1 MPVIENAA
9 PGAPL
14 IRVFGGMGLE
24 AGDGPVSIGG
34 GRQRRLLALLA
45 IRANTVVD
53 IDWLAEYLWTDADRP
68 GSTAPPLRTYVSR
81 LRSAFPEE
89 IRGWIQTEASGYRL
103 AVPEEAVE
111 HTRFS
116 VLRSRARAAR
126 EHDDPQTA
134 QRLLDEALALWRGEP
149 FRELEDLDWARAE
162 VERLALD
169 RLEALEERW
178 EASLALGRHT
188 QITGELAA
196 FTSEHGLRERAARQ
210 YALALHRS
218 GRTAEAIRVIDDH
231 RQLIADVSGLEPSQA
246 ILDLEEALLT
256 GDPSLG
262 VEDDGTPLRG
272 YRLMEQIGTGAF
284 SVVWRGIQPSVNR
297 EVAVKQIRS
306 ELASQ
311 PDFIRRFE
319 AEAHLVAQIEH
330 PHIVP
335 LIDYW
340 RDPDSAYLVMRWL
353 RGGTLERR
361 LDDGPLTLDETLA
374 MARQIGDAL
383 SIAHARGVVHR
394 DVKAAN
400 ILFDEQGNAF
410 LTDFGIALEV
420 AESGGPEAALSP
432 GSPAYASPEQIR
444 REQLGPESDVF
455 SLGVVVYE
463 CLTGSLP
470 FLDSSSAEELID
482 RQLNAPYP
490 PLSQLRPDLPSSVSA
505 AVARATAKE
514 PGERFASVAE
524 FIAALETSAPAVA
537 VGRATTT
544 RVDVA
549 NPYMGLRSFDDGD
562 VDRFFGRERLVSEL
576 VGRMSG
582 NTIASR
588 CLVLVGPSGSGKSS
602 VVRAGLTPSLRAG
615 AVPGSDEWFVTTM
628 VPGTDPF
635 ESLEAALLR
644 IAVNPP
650 ESLLN
655 QIRDGERGLLR
666 GLRRCVGS
674 DEDRVLLVID
684 QFEEVFAGA
693 AADSADA
700 FLDALSVAVED
711 PISPLRLVATLRADY
726 YDRPLEHPAFA
737 PILKESAV
745 DVTPLA
751 PDELERAIVE
761 PARRVGVE
769 FESGLVP
776 RIAAET
782 VRQPSPLPMLQY
794 MLGELFDRR
803 TGNRMTVADYAQLGG
818 LSGALAARAEA
829 VFASGTAPQRAATRR
844 VLGRMTDPS
853 ATDLRRRVRVADLG
867 DDPDVRWV
875 LAVFGSARLLSFDR
889 DPASR
894 EPTVEVAHEALLRE
908 WPRLVGWLAE
918 DRELLLSA
926 DATAMAADSWL
937 DAGRQRADLY
947 RGARL
952 EWANDLVST
961 APERLRPLDVEF
973 VEASNAAAEEARLL
987 EESQVTRLRRLVAG
1001 VGAALVVALV
1011 AGGIALVQQN
1021 RANDEAERAE
1031 VAAEEARTQASIAES
1046 QAEIAE
1052 EQTQVALEA
1061 VAESELQTLIA
1072 RSTALT
1078 RDEPDVALLLALE
1091 AARRQ
1096 PGSASN
1102 QAVLNALGSTTQNL
1116 VASYP
1121 PLVDLSDD
1129 CPDPIFTSGAT
1140 EFGVADGQM
1149 LSRNLMTGEVTEHG
1163 PPPVEC
1169 AVWFGNPDSGRW
1181 FASADPPNQL
1191 WFGPIGGGWDVAL
1204 DVEIQQYAIS
1214 GGVTALNRVVFQSE
1228 QGVITLVDATNG
1240 EQVGPSIEG
1249 HDDWWFPAVSDG
1261 GRYIALPL
1269 VYFES
1274 GSSAVS
1280 GALQPQTEGGRVL
1293 VIDGETGEEVFR
1305 VDRDSGATAVAFDDS
1320 SGELLAM
1327 FSDGSLVTIDI
1338 DTQQVVADIQT
1349 GVASAVFEM
1358 GVRPDGRVIVLT
1370 QGSAEL
1376 VDRRFGLL
1384 DVSVRAPDGIAQA
1397 EILPDGR
1404 IGAWTFKP
1412 SVDIYDFA
1420 SNNALIERSWDLD
1433 DPLGEYAFND
1443 GTAGAVDNATGDVR
1457 VVDLAN
1463 GEQSPVTLRM
1473 PSGERFDPIKAYP
1486 ESDGVSAI
1494 NQDGL
1499 YARFVDG
1506 EMVESLQL
1514 DGLPRGGTRF
1524 GDIWSHIVERPDG
1537 TFGVDVLDLTPG
1549 ASRVIQ
1555 TIPSDGVPS
1564 IVHPT
1569 LDGGVH
1575 FAVPGGPL
1583 QTFDASGALIGVHE
1597 VPEPLSNIV
1606 AVDSSERWLAAGIF
1620 DGGLVVIDTST
1631 GEVERPPIGD
1641 AVVNLGFARE
1651 GEFLAVTYEDGRV
1664 RLWDVERGEWAGL
1677 IWDGEGGAALGSPSF
1692 YDLETETMW
1701 LFVSG
1706 KLIQVPMNPER
1717 WIEKACALVGDG
1729 FTQDEWD
1736 RYVPGDEPLT
1746 SACD

>member
-1 MPVIENAA
+1 MENA
-9 PGAPL
+9 GLETPL

-24 AGDGPVSIGG
+24 GPDGPVSIGG
-34 GRQRRLLALLA
+34 TRQRRLLALLA

-53 IDWLAEYLWTDADRP
+53 IDWLAEYLWTDAERP
-68 GSTAPPLRTYVSR
+68 DSTAPPLRTYVSR

-89 IRGWIQTEASGYRL
+89 IRSWIETESSGYRL
-103 AVPEEAVE
+103 AVPEEAAE

-116 VLRSRARAAR
+116 LLRSRARAAR

-162 VERLALD
+162 TERLSLD

-218 GRTAEAIRVIDDH
+218 GRTAEALRVIDDH
-231 RQLIADVSGLEPSQA
+231 RKLIADVSGLEPSPA
-246 ILDLEEALLT
+246 ILELEDALLT
-256 GDPSLG
+256 GDPSLD
-262 VEDDGTPLRG
+262 VEDDGRPLRG
-272 YRLMEQIGTGAF
+272 YRLIEQIGTGAF

-361 LDDGPLTLDETLA
+361 LDDGPLGLDETLS
-374 MARQIGDAL
+374 MAQQIGGAL
-383 SIAHARGVVHR
+383 STAHDRGVVHR
-394 DVKAAN
+394 DVKTAN

-470 FLDSSSAEELID
+470 FGDSSSAEELID
-482 RQLNAPYP
+482 LQLNAPYP
-490 PLSQLRPDLPSSVSA
+490 PLSQVRPDLPQGVSA
-505 AVARATAKE
+505 AVARATAKD
-514 PGERFASVAE
+514 PAERFASVEE
-524 FIAALETSAPAVA
+524 FIGALQVLEPAVV

-544 RVDVA
+544 RVDAA

-562 VDRFFGRERLVSEL
+562 VDRFFGRERLISEL

-615 AVPGSDEWFVTTM
+615 AVPGSDDWFVTTM

-650 ESLLN
+650 ESLLS

-666 GLRRCVGS
+666 GLRRCVSS
-674 DEDRVLLVID
+674 DDDRVLLVID
-684 QFEEVFAGA
+684 QFEEVFAGG

-711 PISPLRLVATLRADY
+711 PTSPLRLVMTLRADY

-737 PILKESAV
+737 PILKETAV

-761 PARRVGVE
+761 PARRAGVE

-803 TGNRMTVADYAQLGG
+803 SGNRMTASDYEALGG

-829 VFASGTAPQRAATRR
+829 VFASGTASQKAAARR
-844 VLGRMTDPS
+844 SFGRMTDPS
-853 ATDLRRRVRVADLG
+853 TTDLRRRVKVSDLG

-875 LAVFGSARLLSFDR
+875 LAEFGEARLLSFDR

-894 EPTVEVAHEALLRE
+894 EPTVDVAHEALLRE

-926 DATAMAADSWL
+926 DATAMAADAWVE
-937 DAGRQRADLY
+937 AGRQPADLY

-952 EWANDLVST
+952 ERANELASS
-961 APERLRPLDVEF
+961 APDRLRSIDLEF
-973 VEASNAAAEEARLL
+973 IHASNAAAEEARHL
-987 EESQVTRLRRLVAG
+987 EESRVTRLRRLVAG
-1001 VGAALVVALV
+1001 VAAALVIAVI

-1031 VAAEEARTQASIAES
+1031 VAAEEARTQASIAEE
-1046 QAEIAE
+1046 QAEIADQ
-1052 EQTQVALEA
+1052 QTQVALDA

-1072 RSTALT
+1072 RSAALT
-1078 RDEPDVALLLALE
+1078 RDQPDVALLLALE

-1096 PGSASN
+1096 PGPVSD

-1121 PLVDLSDD
+1121 PLQDLNDD
-1129 CPDPIFTSGAT
+1129 CPDPIFVSRYT

-1149 LSRNLMTGEVTEHG
+1149 LSRDLQTGEVAQHG
-1163 PPPVEC
+1163 PPPVDC
-1169 AVWFGNPDSGRW
+1169 AVWFGNPQSGRW
-1181 FASADPPNQL
+1181 FASAFPSNRI
-1191 WFGPIGGGWDVAL
+1191 WFGPFGGGSDVTLDLEFETFAL
-1204 DVEIQQYAIS
+1204 IPQ
-1214 GGVTALNRVVFQSE
+1214 VTVFDRVILQNEQS
-1228 QGVITLVDATNG
+1228 VITLVDADTG
-1240 EQVGPSIEG
+1240 EQVGPAIEG
-1249 HDDWWFPAVSDG
+1249 HDDWWFPAVSED
-1261 GRYIALPL
+1261 GRYVAFPL
-1269 VYFES
+1269 VYFEA
-1274 GSSAVS
+1274 GSSSVS
-1280 GALQPQTEGGRVL
+1280 GALQPQTELGRVL
-1293 VIDGETGEEVFR
+1293 VVDGETGQEVFR
-1305 VDRDSGATAVAFDDS
+1305 IDRDAAPTAVTFDDS

-1327 FSDGSLVTIDI
+1327 FSDGSLVTIDL

-1349 GVASAVFEM
+1349 GVASGVFEM
-1358 GVRPDGRVIVLT
+1358 GVRPDRRVIILT
-1370 QGSAEL
+1370 SGSAEL
-1376 VDRRFGLL
+1376 VDRRIGLL
-1384 DVSVRAPDGIAQA
+1384 DVSLRAPDGIAQA

-1412 SVDIYDFA
+1412 SVEIYDFA
-1420 SNNALIERSWDLD
+1420 SNNALIERRWVLD

-1443 GTAGAVDNATGDVR
+1443 GRAGAVDNATGDVR
-1457 VVDLAN
+1457 VVDLAS
-1463 GEQSPVTLRM
+1463 GEQSTVTLRM
-1473 PSGERFDPIKAYP
+1473 PSGERFDPVKAYP
-1486 ESDGVSAI
+1486 ESDGVAALQ
-1494 NQDGL
+1494 QDGL
-1499 YARFVDG
+1499 YARFVNG
-1506 EMVESLQL
+1506 EMVERLQL

-1524 GDIWSHIVERPDG
+1524 GDIWSIIVERPDG

-1549 ASRVIQ
+1549 ASRVLQ
-1555 TIPSDGVPS
+1555 SIPSDGVPS

-1575 FAVPGGPL
+1575 VAVPGGPL
-1583 QTFDASGALIGVHE
+1583 QTFDASGAVIGEYE
-1597 VPEPLSNIV
+1597 VSERLSNIV
-1606 AVDSSERWLAAGIF
+1606 AVDSTERWLAAGTME
-1620 DGGLVVIDTST
+1620 GGLVVIDTSI

-1641 AVVNLGFARE
+1641 AVVNLGFARD
-1651 GEFLAVTYEDGRV
+1651 GELLAVTYEDGRV

-1677 IWDGEGGAALGSPSF
+1677 IWDGEAGAALGSPSF
-1692 YDLETETMW
+1692 YDPETETMW

-1746 SACD
+1746 SACS